1 MRGTLSLVLLT
12 AALLSVAGVAA
23 AQPCEP
29 MCEPALDAA
38 DSWTD
43 GLPAVVPLFA
53 VGVAVCLTRSEHP

>member
-29 MCEPALDAA
+29 MCGTALDTA
-38 DSWTD
+38 DGWSG
-43 GLPAVVPLFA
+43 GLPAIVPLFA
-53 VGVAVCLTRSEHP
+53 VGVAVLLTRSEHP

>member
-29 MCEPALDAA
+29 MCESAFDAGDGWA
-38 DSWTD
+38 D
-43 GLPAVVPLFA
+43 GLPALVPLFA
-53 VGVAVCLTRSEHP
+53 VGLAVVVSRSEHP